1 MITISSEPGY
11 DASLLSIP
19 PFTKHELN
27 EIFLEIQTHSMK
39 YNLIF
44 GGIKSEGAIENT
56 EKVVKKFLVDELL
69 IPF

>member
-1 MITISSEPGY
+1 
-11 DASLLSIP
+11 
-19 PFTKHELN
+19 
-27 EIFLEIQTHSMK
+27 MK

-69 IPF
+69 IPEAEVSEFKFQNVHRLLCVSVFLILSFWE